1 MREITVSELSKI
13 LKEHK
18 RWTDTD
24 GDEGEEANLRGA
36 NLNDADLSGANLSDA
51 DLSGATLSNA
61 NLYRADLREAD
72 LRRADLGGVYLRE
85 ADLRKADLSGTSL
98 FKAKMT
104 CANLSNVNLSNADL
118 RDAYLSDANL
128 YRADLSGADL
138 SGADLSGASLIRV
151 RGLTIEQLSSVETLC
166 DAELSSERIKQVR
179 KKYPHLLGEIGLD
192 EEELSK
198 SKIITL
204 RSSYRMLSVSE
215 AQSMPNVSIREK
227 TRWGFDGHSTINH
240 KYSLETIRGEKVVV
254 DNATGLMWHQS
265 GSDDEIIWNK
275 AMKWMKKL
283 NKKGGIY
290 ENSIKGYAGYHDWR
304 LPTVDEAFSL
314 MESSNM
320 NGDLYIDH
328 VFSKKQ
334 RWIWTGDISNEL
346 STCGRN
352 KVEDGSDVAWAVY
365 FGSARYLFCGAYQ
378 VGIRSAIYV
387 RPVRSVLGTD
397 GGELGKYQEAI
408 ESYKQAIR
416 INPDDEYA
424 HNNLGVAYRKLGK
437 YEEEIESYKQ
447 AIRINPDDRDAHNN
461 LGLAYGELG
470 KHKKEIESYK
480 QAIRI
485 NPDYVNAHYNLGNA
499 YGELGK
505 YQEAIESYKQLIR
518 IDPDDVDAHF
528 NLGLTY
534 IILKDRGSAME
545 QYKILKKLDTEMAN
559 ELFDLIYE

>member
-1 MREITVSELSKI
+1 MREITASELSKI

-24 GDEGEEANLRGA
+24 GGEGEEANLRGA
-36 NLNDADLSGANLSDA
+36 NLIDA

-118 RDAYLSDANL
+118 SGAYLSDANL

-166 DAELSSERIKQVR
+166 DAELSSEHIKQVR

-215 AQSMPNVSIREK
+215 AQSMPNVSIRK
-227 TRWGFDGHSTINH
+227 KKKKGFDGHSTINH
-240 KYSLETIRGEKVVV
+240 KYNLETIREEKVVV

-265 GSDDEIIWNK
+265 GSDDQIIWNK

-304 LPTVDEAFSL
+304 LPTVDEAASL
-314 MESSNM
+314 LESSQK
-320 NGDLYIDH
+320 NGDLYIDP

-334 RWIWTGDISNEL
+334 SWIWTGDISNEL
-346 STCGRN
+346 SACGRN

-378 VGIRSAIYV
+378 VGIRSNDYTIYV

-505 YQEAIESYKQLIR
+505 YQEAIESYKQVIR
-518 IDPDDVDAHF
+518 IDPDDVDAH
-528 NLGLTY
+528 NGLG
-534 IILKDRGSAME
+534 IIYLLLEDRDSALE
-545 QYKILKKLDTEMAN
+545 QYKILKKLDTELAN
-559 ELFDLIYE
+559 ELFNEIYK